1 MTGIII
7 VGAIGLICAILL
19 VVASHFLSVPIDTRV
34 EDIRGFL
41 PGANCGACG
50 YAGCDAVAEAIV
62 KGEAR
67 VDACPGNSTEN
78 IAKIAAILNS
88 SVATIH
94 TYRAQLRNAAIGD
107 RNAFD
112 DAIRRID
119 IAGAEPSQ
127 TA

>member
-50 YAGCDAVAEAIV
+50 YAGCDGYAQAL
-62 KGEAR
+62 
-67 VDACPGNSTEN
+67 VDGTETRTNLCVPG
-78 IAKIAAILNS
+78 ADGAA
-88 SVATIH
+88 H
-94 TYRAQLRNAAIGD
+94 QGQG
-107 RNAFD
+107 
-112 DAIRRID
+112 
-119 IAGAEPSQ
+119 GADKRG
-127 TA
+127 

>member
-1 MTGIII
+1 MNLCPT
-7 VGAIGLICAILL
+7 APLHLL
-19 VVASHFLSVPIDTRV
+19 LHAASGF
-34 EDIRGFL
+34 RG
-41 PGANCGACG
+41 
-50 YAGCDAVAEAIV
+50 
-62 KGEAR
+62 
-67 VDACPGNSTEN
+67 
-78 IAKIAAILNS
+78 KIATILNC